1 MEAKSGSPQCSRGE
15 MYFNV
20 GQQAL
25 VVLLGAAALRKK
37 PGQLAALLLG
47 WVLNLTVFRFNTCM
61 NCDYYGEDC
70 HLGWGRFT
78 ARFFKRKKEPDR
90 GAFQVSHKPL
100 LPAAA
105 LRPPHAGDEEEPR
118 APAGLQCLVGRGER
132 EHLGGLQKVRHEG
145 RVPPQRE
152 DGEPA
157 SFVGITASSR

>member
-90 GAFQVSHKPL
+90 GAFRRRFPINLYYLLLLFALPMPAMRKNRGLLLAYNALLAVGNVSTLAACRKCGMRDVCPLSERMENL
-100 LPAAA
+100 LP
-105 LRPPHAGDEEEPR
+105 
-118 APAGLQCLVGRGER
+118 
-132 EHLGGLQKVRHEG
+132 
-145 RVPPQRE
+145 
-152 DGEPA
+152 
-157 SFVGITASSR
+157 S